1 MKDRIFGV
9 LQRVGRSFMLPIAIL
24 PIAGLLLGI
33 GSSFTNLTT
42 LEAYHLTNVIR
53 QGGILYSI
61 LTIMKATGSIVFDN
75 LALLFAMGV
84 AIGMAKKEK
93 AVAALSGAVGYL
105 IMNTAISALIE
116 LKGGVSAMAANSTA
130 QVLGITTLQMGV
142 FGGIIVGLGV
152 AALHNRFYKIE
163 LPQVLSFF
171 GGTRFVPIITAVVYL
186 IVGIGM
192 FFIWPVVQNGIS
204 RLGNLVLES
213 GYAGTFLYGLI
224 ERALI
229 PFGLHHVFYMPF
241 WQTDLGGTVLID
253 GTMISGAQNIFFAEL
268 ASTGTEH
275 FSVSATRF
283 MTGKFPVM
291 IFGLPAAA
299 FAMYK
304 AAHPEKKK
312 QVGGLLLSAALT
324 SMVTGITE
332 PLEFTFLF
340 VAPAMYAV
348 HCVLAGLSYMIM
360 HMLNVTVGMTFSGG
374 AIDLTLFGILQG
386 NNKTNWIWIII
397 VGLFYAAVYFF
408 VFYFMIQKF
417 NFKTPGRE
425 EDDQETKLY
434 TRKDLEERKSN
445 EKAASVLDGSDMVS
459 ALILKGLG
467 GKANLSDVDCCAT
480 RLRATVIDSALVSDD
495 LLKQSGAS
503 GVIHKGNGVQVVYG
517 PRVSVIKSNLEDF
530 METADADR
538 LDELLGEPMQ
548 ETQEES
554 PKEKMETD
562 SENIALYAHMNG
574 TVIPLEEVEDET
586 FSQKILG
593 DGAAI
598 EPDEGKLYSPCDG
611 KVEMIFDT
619 KHAITLVSDEGCEV
633 ILHIGIDTVK
643 LGGKYFDVHVSA
655 GQEIHR
661 GDLLISF
668 DLDSIRSEGY
678 IITTPLII
686 CNTDDYSAV
695 KVIHSGKTSAGEP
708 LIKINE
714 IEG

>member
-1 MKDRIFGV
+1 MKDKIFGV
-9 LQRVGRSFMLPIAIL
+9 LQRVGRSFMLPIAML

-33 GSSFTNLTT
+33 GSSFTNPTT

-61 LTIMKATGSIVFDN
+61 LTIMKATGSVVFDN

-93 AVAALSGAVGYL
+93 AVAALSGAVGFL

-171 GGTRFVPIITAVVYL
+171 GGTRFVPIVTAVVYL
-186 IVGIGM
+186 IVGIIM
-192 FFIWPVVQNGIS
+192 FFIWPVVQNGIAH
-204 RLGNLVLES
+204 LGALVLES

-241 WQTDLGGTVLID
+241 WQTDVGGTMMID
-253 GTMISGAQNIFFAEL
+253 GNMISGAQNIFFAEL
-268 ASTGTEH
+268 ASKTTEH

-304 AAHPEKKK
+304 AARPEKKK

-324 SMVTGITE
+324 SMLTGITE

-340 VAPAMYAV
+340 VAPVMYAV

-386 NNKTNWIWIII
+386 NDKTNWIWIVI
-397 VGLFYAAVYFF
+397 VGLVYAVVYFF
-408 VFYFMIQKF
+408 VFYFMIGKF
-417 NFKTPGRE
+417 DFKTPGRE
-425 EDDQETKLY
+425 DSDQETRLY
-434 TRKDLEERKSN
+434 TRKDLEARKNN
-445 EKAASVLDGSDMVS
+445 EKTSSAAGGVDTVS
-459 ALILKGLG
+459 ARILKGLG
-467 GKANLSDVDCCAT
+467 GRANLSDVDCCAT
-480 RLRATVIDSALVSDD
+480 RLRVTVMDSSLVSDE

-503 GVIHKGNGVQVVYG
+503 GVIHKGNGVQVIYG
-517 PRVSVIKSNLEDF
+517 PQVSVIKSNLEDF

-538 LDELLGEPMQ
+538 LDELLGVPTQ
-548 ETQEES
+548 EKQEES
-554 PKEKMETD
+554 VKEETKTE
-562 SENIALYAHMNG
+562 SAGLELFAHMNG
-574 TVIPLEEVEDET
+574 TVLQLEEVEDET
-586 FSQKILG
+586 FAQKLLG
-593 DGAAI
+593 DGVAI
-598 EPDEGKLYSPCDG
+598 EPDEGKLYAPCDAT
-611 KVEMIFDT
+611 VQMIFDT
-619 KHAITLVSDEGCEV
+619 KHAITLVSEEGCEV

-643 LGGKYFDVHVSA
+643 LGGKYFDVHVSG
-655 GQEIHR
+655 GQKVHK

-668 DLDSIRSEGY
+668 DLEGIRSEGY
-678 IITTPLII
+678 KTTTPLII
-686 CNTDDYSAV
+686 CNTDDYSAI
-695 KVIHSGKTSAGEP
+695 KTIRSGKTAAGEP
-708 LIKINE
+708 LININ
-714 IEG
+714 

>member
-1 MKDRIFGV
+1 MKDKIFGV
-9 LQRVGRSFMLPIAIL
+9 LQRVGRSFMLPIAML

-33 GSSFTNLTT
+33 GSSFTNPTT

-61 LTIMKATGSIVFDN
+61 LTIMKATGSVVFDN

-116 LKGGVSAMAANSTA
+116 LRGGVSAMAANSTA

-171 GGTRFVPIITAVVYL
+171 GGTRFVPIVTAVVYL
-186 IVGIGM
+186 IVGIVM

-204 RLGNLVLES
+204 HLGALVLES
-213 GYAGTFLYGLI
+213 GYAGTFLYGLM

-241 WQTDLGGTVLID
+241 WQTDLGGTMLID
-253 GTMISGAQNIFFAEL
+253 GNMISGAQNIFFAEL
-268 ASTGTEH
+268 ASRSTEH

-304 AAHPEKKK
+304 AARPEKKK

-324 SMVTGITE
+324 SMLTGITE

-340 VAPAMYAV
+340 VAPSMYAV

-360 HMLNVTVGMTFSGG
+360 HILNVTVGMTFSGG

-386 NNKTNWIWIII
+386 NDKTNWIWIVI
-397 VGLFYAAVYFF
+397 VGLLYAVVYFF
-408 VFYFMIQKF
+408 VFYFMIQRF

-425 EDDQETKLY
+425 ESDQEAKLY
-434 TRKDLEERKSN
+434 TRKDLETRKNN
-445 EKAASVLDGSDMVS
+445 EKTESVSGNSDTVS

-480 RLRATVIDSALVSDD
+480 RLRVTVVDSALVSDV

-503 GVIHKGNGVQVVYG
+503 GVIHKGNGVQVIYG

-538 LDELLGEPMQ
+538 LDEFFGAQTQ
-548 ETQEES
+548 EKQEES
-554 PKEKMETD
+554 PKEKTETETAD
-562 SENIALYAHMNG
+562 IDLFAHMSG
-574 TVIPLEEVEDET
+574 TVISLEDVEDET
-586 FSQKILG
+586 FAQKMLG
-593 DGAAI
+593 DGVAI
-598 EPDEGKLYSPCDG
+598 EPDEGRLYSPCEG
-611 KVEMIFDT
+611 TVQMIFDT
-619 KHAITLVSDEGCEV
+619 KHAITLASDEGCEV

-643 LGGKYFDVHVSA
+643 LGGKYFDVHVSD
-655 GQEIHR
+655 GQKVHK

-668 DLDSIRSEGY
+668 DLDAIRSEGY
-678 IITTPLII
+678 KTTTPLII
-686 CNTDDYSAV
+686 CNTDDYSEVKAV
-695 KVIHSGKTSAGEP
+695 SSGKISAGEP
-708 LIKINE
+708 LVKI
-714 IEG
+714 I